1 MDSCNILFATVQN
14 QIIDGRLLPCEPC
27 DPRRCTC
34 CCCCAPPGDDETQAA
49 ADQASAMFRRRRQAR
64 RAAFGMSKAV
74 RCDGTLWDMWAA
86 LGSKDAACTLAT
98 LHRLVHSF
106 FLLIGAV
113 YLLRRA
119 LPVGMRPLVMTL
131 FTVIVS
137 AVTLSQYG
145 PQGFKGKSFAVQ
157 ASRSLELIVLVGV
170 YFMPALAQLTTDL
183 NIPILG
189 SAVREINKKIVQQVV
204 EFIARIPVISNAVRN
219 RVPLS

>member
-1 MDSCNILFATVQN
+1 MGGCYRANLAT
-14 QIIDGRLLPCEPC
+14 PPAESAAAAAP
-27 DPRRCTC
+27 
-34 CCCCAPPGDDETQAA
+34 PPGDDETQGAA
-49 ADQASAMFRRRRQAR
+49 AAFRRRRQAR

-106 FLLIGAV
+106 LLLIGAV
-113 YLLRRA
+113 FLLRRA
-119 LPVGMRPLVMTL
+119 LPVSMRPLAMTL

-145 PQGFKGKSFAVQ
+145 PQEFKGKSSAVQ

-170 YFMPALAQLTTDL
+170 YFMPALAQLTADL
-183 NIPILG
+183 NIPIVG
-189 SAVREINKKIVQQVV
+189 KIVRDINEGIVQTVV
-204 EFIARIPVISNAVRN
+204 DFIASIPVISNAVLRQT
-219 RVPLS
+219 RVPLDQ